1 MQFEF
6 ATSGRIRFGPGVISE
21 LPTAARI
28 FGRRAFVV
36 MGRDKTRHA
45 PRIDA
50 LEGAGFTCSLFSVA
64 GEPSAHLARRAKPA
78 TFAAPKSET
87 SALASESGLAGILA
101 ELTQALRKFSV
112 EQRRVP
118 ASLNELVAAGY
129 IQNLPQ
135 PPPGKAFGIDP
146 KDLQVILK

>member
-64 GEPSAHLARRAKPA
+64 GEPSVGTARDGAALARGSDVVIGIGGGSVLDAAKAIADLA
-78 TFAAPKSET
+78 TNP
-87 SALASESGLAGILA
+87 
-101 ELTQALRKFSV
+101 
-112 EQRRVP
+112 
-118 ASLNELVAAGY
+118 
-129 IQNLPQ
+129 
-135 PPPGKAFGIDP
+135 
-146 KDLQVILK
+146 